1 MSARDLCRLS
11 GLARASLYRQ
21 GKPDR
26 EPVGELRQAI
36 VQAALDHPAYG
47 TRRTTQQVRRQKLL
61 VNRKRVQRVMR
72 EENLLRRR
80 RRTVPQTTD
89 SKHSLRC
96 YENLTREVQPTGP
109 NKLWGSDL
117 SYVRL
122 GNHFV
127 YVAVVLDVYSRRVVS
142 WAVGPNLKTELPLA
156 ALHQALSSRRPAPGW
171 IHHSDQGS
179 QYAAEA
185 YVATLRQAGARISMS
200 RKGCPQDNAYVES
213 FFKTLKSEEVNCN
226 EYESL
231 AQAQA
236 AIGAYIEQEYNRTR
250 LHSSLGYRPPQEYE
264 RLWEEA
270 ADAA

>member
-127 YVAVVLDVYSRRVVS
+127 YVAVVLDVYSRRRGGLGRGSEPENRIAAGGAAPSVEQPAS
-142 WAVGPNLKTELPLA
+142 GAGLDSSFRSRFAVRCGSLCGHTAASGREDIDEPQRLPAGQRVRGKLF
-156 ALHQALSSRRPAPGW
+156 QDFEKR
-171 IHHSDQGS
+171 GS
-179 QYAAEA
+179 QLQR
-185 YVATLRQAGARISMS
+185 V
-200 RKGCPQDNAYVES
+200 
-213 FFKTLKSEEVNCN
+213 
-226 EYESL
+226 
-231 AQAQA
+231 
-236 AIGAYIEQEYNRTR
+236 
-250 LHSSLGYRPPQEYE
+250 
-264 RLWEEA
+264 
-270 ADAA
+270 